1 MGGGEGGGAARGA
14 VRPATAAAI
23 EALVVV
29 AVAAASTVGPSGGA
43 AGGGPAS
50 SSGWGC
56 LHGRMLYPRG
66 SAGGS
71 GVCVLGGFSLL
82 VSASPLRTS
91 ASARA

>member
-14 VRPATAAAI
+14 ARPATAAAI

-29 AVAAASTVGPSGGA
+29 VAAAPAVGPSGGA

-91 ASARA
+91 TSARA

>member
-23 EALVVV
+23 EALVV
-29 AVAAASTVGPSGGA
+29 AVAAAPAVGPSGGA

-56 LHGRMLYPRG
+56 LHGRVLYPRG